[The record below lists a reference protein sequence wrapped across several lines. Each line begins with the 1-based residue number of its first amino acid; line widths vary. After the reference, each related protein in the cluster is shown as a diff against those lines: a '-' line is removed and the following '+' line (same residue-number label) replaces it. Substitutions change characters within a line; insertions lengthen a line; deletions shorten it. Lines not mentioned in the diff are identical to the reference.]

1 MHPIMISIG
10 NLGYVGIAIIGG
22 WNIIKGNINVGELQ
36 SFITYSKN
44 FTQPITSLAQVF
56 NQIQSMVASAERIFE
71 FLEKKE
77 IKENKN
83 AYEIDEVKGD
93 VEFKNVSFGYDE
105 SKTIINDFSAKVKSG
120 EKVAIVGPTGAG
132 KTTIVKL
139 LMHFYDI
146 NSGNI
151 LIDKHDINEITTK
164 DLRKNISMVLQDT
177 WLFNGTIK
185 ENLKYG
191 CPDATDDEVILAAK
205 SANVHNFIMTL
216 PDKYDTIIDEETSNI
231 SQGQKQL
238 LTIARAILAD
248 SKILILDEAT
258 SSVDTRTEELIQ
270 ESMDRLM
277 EGRTSFVIAH
287 RLSTIRNADL
297 ILVMDKGDIVES
309 GTHDELLK
317 KKGFY
322 ANLYNSQFEK

>member
-1 MHPIMISIG
+1 
-10 NLGYVGIAIIGG
+10 
-22 WNIIKGNINVGELQ
+22 
-36 SFITYSKN
+36 
-44 FTQPITSLAQVF
+44 
-56 NQIQSMVASAERIFE
+56 MVASAERIFE

-105 SKTIINDFSAKVKSG
+105 SKTIINNFSAKVKSG

-146 NSGNI
+146 NSGSI
-151 LIDKHDINEITTK
+151 LIDNNDINDLTYK
-164 DLRKNISMVLQDT
+164 SLRKNISMVLQDT

-185 ENLKYG
+185 DNLKYG

-287 RLSTIRNADL
+287 RLSTIRDADL
-297 ILVMDKGDIVES
+297 IVVLERGHIVEQ
-309 GTHDELLK
+309 GNHDELMALK
-317 KKGFY
+317 GSY
-322 ANLYNSQFEK
+322 YDLVTNE